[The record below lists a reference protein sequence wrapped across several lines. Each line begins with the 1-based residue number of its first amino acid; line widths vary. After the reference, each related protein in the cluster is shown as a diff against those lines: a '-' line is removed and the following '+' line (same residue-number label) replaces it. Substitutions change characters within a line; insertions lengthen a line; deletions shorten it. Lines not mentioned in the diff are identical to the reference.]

1 MKSLRQTLVDDLKA
15 FDLQV
20 RPSSVPSMQ
29 PLTAMGILV
38 SFLDKLIHGLSPNT
52 STTQPPQHRPALP
65 TRSSSSNK
73 LATTSQQQQQTQTPS
88 APPALSLSITS
99 PSTLDC
105 PNPFDDFSHPSPTD
119 FFPPSPPL
127 PEQPQPRQDSPPPSA
142 AELENFDPDIPLST
156 AEPESPAP
164 PDGFPDQDAA
174 DDMCFDDEGLTPLE
188 KIYLFARSQAAFHKS
203 VIHSSFLRSR
213 SPLISLARCRVYIA
227 HELPS
232 ILPLVAPP
240 EAVEYVLPLLS
251 GLAMDDGT
259 SSPLLS
265 LPSPLRPLNLP
276 TPAIRRLGQGG
287 TRKPVDSDH
296 LLVHFR
302 AFASPI
308 HFRN

>member
-65 TRSSSSNK
+65 TRSSSSSK
-73 LATTSQQQQQTQTPS
+73 LATTSQQQQQQQTQTPS

-213 SPLISLARCRVYIA
+213 SPLIARSLQGVHSARAALHPPASRPPGGRGVC
-227 HELPS
+227 P
-232 ILPLVAPP
+232 PLAQRARHGRRYVISPP
-240 EAVEYVLPLLS
+240 FSPF
-251 GLAMDDGT
+251 T
-259 SSPLLS
+259 S
-265 LPSPLRPLNLP
+265 
-276 TPAIRRLGQGG
+276 PA
-287 TRKPVDSDH
+287 S
-296 LLVHFR
+296 
-302 AFASPI
+302 
-308 HFRN
+308 